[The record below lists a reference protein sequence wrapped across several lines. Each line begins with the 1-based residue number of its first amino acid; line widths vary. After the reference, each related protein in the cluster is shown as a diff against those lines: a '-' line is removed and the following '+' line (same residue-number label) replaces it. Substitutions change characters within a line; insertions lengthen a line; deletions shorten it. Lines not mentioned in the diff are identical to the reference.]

1 MDPDNPIVQLCV
13 QGMRDEGEGW
23 YGKIVR
29 DGKMMP
35 AGACE
40 LTPIVEPLGAVHCL
54 KARYIRIAYQ
64 N

>member
-35 AGACE
+35 PFACE
-40 LTPIVEPLGAVHCL
+40 LTPIVDPPSSRPLP
-54 KARYIRIAYQ
+54 
-64 N
+64 